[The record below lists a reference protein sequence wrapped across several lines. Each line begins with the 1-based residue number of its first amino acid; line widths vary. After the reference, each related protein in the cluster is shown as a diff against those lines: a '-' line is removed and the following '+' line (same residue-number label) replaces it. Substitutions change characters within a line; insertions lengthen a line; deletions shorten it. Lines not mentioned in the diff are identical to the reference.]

1 MSALAPGRLSA
12 AALALV
18 LWGGWALLAN
28 WSAGYREAL
37 VAGLLQ
43 GCASAIITLL
53 MAVCANAL
61 FTRLPGGV
69 LRIAAPPLL
78 IVSVSFSALWLA
90 HTANNTPA
98 LWTTILPPSG
108 LAFAYCLY
116 LTFSLSRE
124 AATSEQQ
131 SHDRSQ

>member
-1 MSALAPGRLSA
+1 MSALAPGRLLA
-12 AALALV
+12 AALAFV

-28 WSAGYREAL
+28 WSAGHLEAL
-37 VAGLLQ
+37 FAGLLQ
-43 GCASAIITLL
+43 GCASAIITLV

-61 FTRLPGGV
+61 FARLPGPV

-90 HTANNTPA
+90 HTANATPA

-116 LTFSLSRE
+116 LTFSLARD
-124 AATSEQQ
+124 AASSEQQ
-131 SHDRSQ
+131 AHD

>member
-1 MSALAPGRLSA
+1 MSALAPDRLLA
-12 AALALV
+12 AALAFV

-28 WSAGYREAL
+28 WSAGHREAL
-37 VAGLLQ
+37 AAGLLQ

-61 FTRLPGGV
+61 FARLPGRV

-90 HTANNTPA
+90 HTANDTPA
-98 LWTTILPPSG
+98 LWSTILPPSG

-116 LTFSLSRE
+116 LTFSLARD
-124 AATSEQQ
+124 AATSEQ
-131 SHDRSQ
+131 

>member
-1 MSALAPGRLSA
+1 MSGLTPGRLLA
-12 AALALV
+12 AALAFV

-28 WSAGYREAL
+28 GSAGHREAL
-37 VAGLLQ
+37 FAGLLQ

-61 FTRLPGGV
+61 FVRLPGPV
-69 LRIAAPPLL
+69 LRIALPPLL

-116 LTFSLSRE
+116 LTISLARD
-124 AATSEQQ
+124 ATSSEQ
-131 SHDRSQ
+131 